1 MNKILRF
8 SDSEKVFQCPICKT
22 DLKLKQKSL
31 FCSNHHCF
39 DISKTGYV
47 NFAVGTK
54 SSKHYS
60 RETFQIRREVLEKGY
75 YSHILNEVVQLIKSF
90 SSIDTILD
98 IGCGEGYY
106 SKQIKEVSGDKEIIA
121 FDISKDAVQLAAKSD
136 FSNSIKW
143 FVGNLEEMPIKDK
156 RIDCILDIFTPANYS
171 EFNRVLKEGGYV
183 IKVIPGNAHL
193 KELRETAKEQLKSNQ
208 YSNAAVV
215 DYFQKKYSVVY
226 HKKVSATYTMTSEEI
241 KTFADMT
248 PLLFCVNK
256 DGIDFIK
263 TNSDGHISL
272 DDLKTK
278 LDSNVIL
285 VVATAL
291 DSELGTLQDYNEIA
305 LEVKKYPHAHYLCDV
320 TQAIAKYDIN
330 LANLDLVS
338 FTPHKFGGLTGTGVL
353 LKRKNTILIPL
364 INGGSSLTVY
374 RSGSIPVG
382 LIASTIKACEI
393 MTSNRNDNILKLLHL
408 KDIFLS
414 LVALNKNIQI
424 NSFEN
429 LFIFIIVIK
438 NLKASEI
445 VELLSNH
452 KIYVSQKSACS
463 IKNTPSK
470 IVMSVYHDKKRA
482 LESFRVSISENTT
495 EMEIEKL
502 FKVLE
507 DI

>member
-75 YSHILNEVVQLIKSF
+75 FSHILNEVVQLIKSF

-256 DGIDFIK
+256 DGIDLK
-263 TNSDGHISL
+263 
-272 DDLKTK
+272 KTK
-278 LDSNVIL
+278 
-285 VVATAL
+285 
-291 DSELGTLQDYNEIA
+291 EI
-305 LEVKKYPHAHYLCDV
+305 
-320 TQAIAKYDIN
+320 
-330 LANLDLVS
+330 
-338 FTPHKFGGLTGTGVL
+338 
-353 LKRKNTILIPL
+353 TID
-364 INGGSSLTVY
+364 
-374 RSGSIPVG
+374 
-382 LIASTIKACEI
+382 AEI
-393 MTSNRNDNILKLLHL
+393 FAGKL
-408 KDIFLS
+408 
-414 LVALNKNIQI
+414 
-424 NSFEN
+424 
-429 LFIFIIVIK
+429 
-438 NLKASEI
+438 
-445 VELLSNH
+445 
-452 KIYVSQKSACS
+452 
-463 IKNTPSK
+463 
-470 IVMSVYHDKKRA
+470 
-482 LESFRVSISENTT
+482 
-495 EMEIEKL
+495 
-502 FKVLE
+502 
-507 DI
+507 